1 MIFIFHSVAT
11 DGDKN
16 YIPRISYV
24 ATNVMGPSSNASTL
38 GNHMFKKLSSIVI
51 KFRQLNL
58 IQEEKDNLTQFYPN
72 LVNLVKLAKLAQ
84 LYNIIIQSSLI
95 VTKTVNL
102 AQILPKIV
110 SFSEYNLNIFNIT
123 QI

>member
-24 ATNVMGPSSNASTL
+24 ATNVMGPSSNVSTL
-38 GNHMFKKLSSIVI
+38 DNHLFKKLSSIVI